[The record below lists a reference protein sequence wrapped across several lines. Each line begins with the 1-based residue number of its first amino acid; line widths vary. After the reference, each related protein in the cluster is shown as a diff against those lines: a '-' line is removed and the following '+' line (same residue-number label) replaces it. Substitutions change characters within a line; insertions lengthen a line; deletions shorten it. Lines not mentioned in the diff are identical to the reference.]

1 MNNNRQNLSK
11 SAIQTSKQFR
21 EYIQTIQS
29 NMLEFDT
36 NLALNEMYFIH

>member
-1 MNNNRQNLSK
+1 MNDNRQNLNNI
-11 SAIQTSKQFR
+11 AIQTSKQFR